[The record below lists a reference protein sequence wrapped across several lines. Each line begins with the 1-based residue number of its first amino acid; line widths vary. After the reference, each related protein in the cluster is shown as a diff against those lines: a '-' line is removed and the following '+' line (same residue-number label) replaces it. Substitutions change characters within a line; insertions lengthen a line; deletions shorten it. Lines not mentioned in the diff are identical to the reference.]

1 MAKYLLINI
10 GKILQ
15 TREWNKGFIK
25 GKTMQELPCIDNAY
39 MLVEDEFIAEIGQMS
54 DCPFHQAP
62 TILNL
67 NGHWIFPG
75 LVDSHTHIVYAK
87 SREQE
92 FVQRIKGK
100 SYEDI
105 ASSGGGILNSAKVLQ
120 NTSEEL
126 LFVSAYERLM
136 EMTRSGT
143 TTVEIKSGYG
153 LSVESEL
160 KMLRVIQKLKISWP
174 GEIKA
179 TFLGAHAIPIEYKT
193 NRNKYI
199 DLIVSEMLPKVAEE
213 NLADYC
219 DVFCDH
225 GFFTPEET
233 DTILDTAWQYGLKP
247 KIHANE
253 LGISGGVQ
261 TGIRNKAVSVDHLE
275 CLGDEEIE
283 LLKYS
288 ETIGTV
294 LPQTSFYLGIPY
306 APARKMIDR
315 GLGLAI
321 ATDYNPG
328 SAPGGSLL
336 FALSLACIKMKM
348 LPEEGLN
355 AITINAAYA
364 LEMEHLVGSLTKN
377 KHASFFITPPLAS
390 IAELPYYFSRNP
402 VIEVWIKG
410 TKMPND
416 SNMDSNILK

>member
-1 MAKYLLINI
+1 MAKYLFINA

-25 GKTMQELPCIDNAY
+25 GEAMQHLPCIDHGF
-39 MLVEDEFIAEIGQMS
+39 MLIEDELISEIGHMNE
-54 DCPFHQAP
+54 CPNQHNAS
-62 TILNL
+62 TIDL
-67 NGHWIFPG
+67 NGNWIFPG

-87 SREQE
+87 SREKE

-105 ASSGGGILNSAKVLQ
+105 AASGGGILNSAKVLQ
-120 NTSEEL
+120 NTSEES
-126 LFVSAYERLM
+126 LFDSAYERLN
-136 EMTRSGT
+136 EMTKYGT

-153 LSVESEL
+153 LTLESEL
-160 KMLRVIQKLKISWP
+160 KMLRVIKKLKNNWP

-199 DLIVSEMLPKVAEE
+199 DLIIADMLPKVVEE

-225 GFFTPEET
+225 GFFTPAET
-233 DTILDTAWQYGLKP
+233 DIILEAAWHYGLKP

-261 TGIRNKAVSVDHLE
+261 AGIRNNAISVDHLE
-275 CLGDEEIE
+275 CMGNEEIE
-283 LLKYS
+283 LLKHS
-288 ETIGTV
+288 TTIGTV

-306 APARKMIDR
+306 AAARKMIDQ
-315 GLGLAI
+315 GLGIAI
-321 ATDYNPG
+321 ASDFNPG

-336 FALSLACIKMKM
+336 FALSLACIQMKM

-355 AITINAAYA
+355 AMTINSAYA
-364 LEMEHLVGSLTKN
+364 LEMEHLVGSLAKN

-402 VIEVWIKG
+402 ILDVWIKG
-410 TKMPND
+410 TKMT
-416 SNMDSNILK
+416 I

>member
-1 MAKYLLINI
+1 MAKYLLINA

-15 TREWNKGFIK
+15 TRTWNKGFIK
-25 GKTMQELPCIDNAY
+25 GKAMQQLPCIDHAY
-39 MLVEDEFIAEIGQMS
+39 MLVEGELISEIGNMS
-54 DCPFHQAP
+54 DCPFPQDAT
-62 TILNL
+62 TIDLKGN
-67 NGHWIFPG
+67 WIFPG
-75 LVDSHTHIVYAK
+75 LVDSHTHIVFAK

-92 FVQRIKGK
+92 FVQRIKGT
-100 SYEDI
+100 SYEEI
-105 ASSGGGILNSAKVLQ
+105 AASGGGILNSAGVLQ
-120 NTSEEL
+120 DMPEEL
-126 LFVSAYERLM
+126 LFQSAFERLM
-136 EMTRSGT
+136 EMTKSGT

-153 LSVESEL
+153 LSLESEL
-160 KMLRVIQKLKISWP
+160 KMLRVIKKLKNSWP

-179 TFLGAHAIPIEYKT
+179 TFLGAHAIPTEYKT

-199 DLIVSEMLPKVAEE
+199 DLIISEMLPAVVEE

-233 DTILDTAWQYGLKP
+233 DIILEAAWKYGLKP

-261 TGIRNKAVSVDHLE
+261 AGIRNNAISVDHLE

-283 LLKYS
+283 LLKHS
-288 ETIGTV
+288 QTIGTV

-306 APARKMIDR
+306 AAARQMIDH
-315 GLGLAI
+315 GLGIAM

-336 FALSLACIKMKM
+336 FALSLGCIQMKM

-364 LEMEHLVGSLTKN
+364 LELEHLLGSLAIN
-377 KHASFFITPPLAS
+377 KHASFFITPALS
-390 IAELPYYFSRNP
+390 SLAELPYYFSRNP
-402 VIEVWIKG
+402 ILDVWIKG
-410 TKMPND
+410 NLMV
-416 SNMDSNILK
+416 I